1 MPRMTEAT
9 VRSAEQDEQSANAR
23 RALERVC
30 ARGDFEAARDLYRS
44 DFIDHVNR
52 MEFRGHAGIRE
63 SVGIYHAIFP
73 DLRIAVEDQLTEGDR
88 VTSRWTMHGT
98 YRGRRVTLAGITIS
112 RFADR
117 MIAED
122 WTASD
127 TLDLV
132 RQLGL
137 RRSAILG
144 LRYVTGRLSPDGKRS
159 SRA

>member
-1 MPRMTEAT
+1 MEAT
-9 VRSAEQDEQSANAR
+9 IRAVEQEEQSAKAR
-23 RALERVC
+23 HALERVC

-44 DFIDHVNR
+44 DFVDHVNR
-52 MEFRGHAGIRE
+52 MELRGHAGIRE

-73 DLRIAVEDQLTEGDR
+73 DLRIAVEDQVSEGYR

-98 YRGRRVTLAGITIS
+98 YRGRRVTLPGITIS
-112 RFADR
+112 RFAEG

-144 LRYVTGRLSPDGKRS
+144 LRYATGRLSPRETPS
-159 SRA
+159 TRA

>member
-1 MPRMTEAT
+1 MTEAT

-112 RFADR
+112 RFADG

-137 RRSAILG
+137 RRAAILG
-144 LRYVTGRLSPDGKRS
+144 LRYATGRLSPNAKAS

>member
-1 MPRMTEAT
+1 MTEAT
-9 VRSAEQDEQSANAR
+9 FTAAEQDEQRVKAR
-23 RALERVC
+23 RALEWVC
-30 ARGDFEAARDLYRS
+30 ARGDFEAAQDLYRS

-52 MEFRGHAGIRE
+52 MEFRGHTGIRE

-73 DLRIAVEDQLTEGDR
+73 DLRIEVEDQVTEGDL

-98 YRGRRVTLAGITIS
+98 YRGRRATLEGITIS
-112 RFADR
+112 RFAEG

-127 TLDLV
+127 SLDLV

-144 LRYVTGRLSPDGKRS
+144 LWYLTGRLS
-159 SRA
+159 SREKPSTRA

>member
-1 MPRMTEAT
+1 MEAT
-9 VRSAEQDEQSANAR
+9 IRAVEQEEHSAKAR

-30 ARGDFEAARDLYRS
+30 ARGDFEAARDLYS
-44 DFIDHVNR
+44 PDFVDHVNR

-73 DLRIAVEDQLTEGDR
+73 DLRIAVEDQVSEGYR

-98 YRGRRVTLAGITIS
+98 YRGRRVTLPGITIS
-112 RFADR
+112 RFAEG

-144 LRYVTGRLSPDGKRS
+144 LRYATGRLSPRETPS
-159 SRA
+159 TRA